1 MLEIV
6 IFENFSVRVVLET
19 YLLYREL
26 PLPSSCCKGEA
37 CLPRSHYRGKPRVQ
51 NCVSRS
57 MCGLRKTK
65 KIFLANYKQGSL
77 NRGKKWFSENL
88 RKNFDLENFRSESF
102 SRRTSCIGSSRFRA
116 RVAEGRP
123 ASRDHITG
131 GNLESRIVYRGV
143 GADFE
148 KPKKYFRLIMNRVA

>member
-26 PLPSSCCKGEA
+26 PLPRSCCKGEA

-131 GNLESRIVYRGV
+131 GNLESRIVYRG
-143 GADFE
+143 
-148 KPKKYFRLIMNRVA
+148 